1 MLKYTIVL
9 LLLNYSIA
17 SNGPTYNDYC
27 VDDSHCTNG
36 YNCVSVETKNI
47 NLLPDISISQCIKEP
62 ICSGNNFG
70 NCPDFSKWP
79 PPYKD
84 INSKCIFSFI
94 NGCNTT
100 AECYKN
106 NNKDAYGIYKCI
118 DTNTIVMLT
127 DLYENNGKGDDRG
140 SDRSSNQNDNNK
152 KNSTVA
158 VTIIPR
164 QTTAKDTN
172 VPLATKSYANK
183 IILNILCIVINFII
197 IIYLI

>member
-17 SNGPTYNDYC
+17 SNGTSYNDYC
-27 VDDSHCTNG
+27 VNDSHCTGG
-36 YNCVSVETKNI
+36 YNCVSVETENI
-47 NLLPDISISQCIKEP
+47 NLLPDISVSQCIKEP

-70 NCPDFSKWP
+70 NCPVFSKWP

-84 INSKCIFSFI
+84 INSKCVFSFI

-106 NNKDAYGIYKCI
+106 NNDDAYGIYKCI
-118 DTNTIVMLT
+118 DTNTIVMLI
-127 DLYENNGKGDDRG
+127 DLYDNNGGGDDRG
-140 SDRSSNQNDNNK
+140 DDKGSSRNNNND
-152 KNSTVA
+152 
-158 VTIIPR
+158 TINPGTNMPS

-172 VPLATKSYANK
+172 IPLATKSYANK
-183 IILNILCIVINFII
+183 IISNILCIVINFII